1 MLFKPKSVKV
11 SDTNI
16 KRMNYMKSLIS
27 LMIAGSA
34 LLFAGGDLLPVKVY
48 EKVTPTPKNCY
59 KPNVQKCP
67 DCVDVAEICPDD
79 PSLPLAKTEPCE
91 VTLPNK

>member
-1 MLFKPKSVKV
+1 MLFKAKSAKV

-16 KRMNYMKSLIS
+16 KRMNYMKLLIS

-34 LLFAGGDLLPVKVY
+34 VLFAGGDLLPVKVY
-48 EKVTPTPKNCY
+48 QKPAPAPTNCY

-79 PSLPLAKTEPCE
+79 PSLPLAETEPCE
-91 VTLPNK
+91 IKLPNK